1 MSHVCLVRGRS
12 FTETSDRHCPSREF
26 VGVGGFARFCK
37 VGVSTVCFVILAE
50 RGIDLLLQGEES
62 IVSRCFSEENRS
74 CPLAVF
80 QL

>member
-26 VGVGGFARFCK
+26 VGVGGFARW
-37 VGVSTVCFVILAE
+37 VSLQFCFVILAE

-62 IVSRCFSEENRS
+62 TVSRCFSEESRS
-74 CPLAVF
+74 CPLTVF
-80 QL
+80 HL